1 MDSNDLKF
9 MKEAYSL
16 AQEAAT
22 MGEIPVGAVVVREG
36 EIIGRGFNRRL
47 IDNSPFAHAEMLA
60 MSEAAK
66 SIDSWRFDDCTL
78 YVTLEP
84 CVMCAGAAVQCR
96 MKRIVYASRD
106 PKAGAAGTLYDIP
119 RDKRLAYNCLVE
131 EGILKEECSKML
143 QDFFHKKRK
152 KRL

>member
-36 EIIGRGFNRRL
+36 EIIGRGYKRRL

-96 MKRIVYASRD
+96 MKKIVYASRD